1 MVLVGIYVEYIKKS
15 KMAQIPKLKSNK
27 KYKDAPRYSLIY
39 DYEGDVKNKYSKMV
53 NSMSLEIVSKM
64 ANFIGLK
71 K

>member
-1 MVLVGIYVEYIKKS
+1 
-15 KMAQIPKLKSNK
+15 MAQIPKLKSNK